1 MTLQR
6 LLSYTR
12 KAVDDYGLIEDGD
25 KIAIGISGGKDSL
38 TLLYAL
44 SELRKFYPKKFEIYA
59 LTVHLG
65 IGGMDFS
72 EVKKLCH
79 EL

>member
-1 MTLQR
+1 MKLQR

-65 IGGMDFS
+65 IDGMDFS
-72 EVKKLCH
+72 EARL
-79 EL
+79 

>member
-1 MTLQR
+1 MKLQR

-44 SELRKFYPKKFEIYA
+44 SGLRKFYPKKFEIYA

-72 EVKKLCH
+72 
-79 EL
+79 